1 MIAIL
6 FITIIYERFERL
18 LVNIKIMST
27 DSIDK
32 KLTNLLIIAEKSL
45 HIVILFIVLYLCGF
59 EIYNMYASGS
69 ISVASVM
76 LLFIYL
82 ELIQMIQIYFSS
94 GKIPVRYPLYI
105 SMFSIARIISFENIT
120 GSDALYYSGAIL
132 MVGLAL
138 LALAGRRYI
147 RELMPS

>member
-1 MIAIL
+1 
-6 FITIIYERFERL
+6 
-18 LVNIKIMST
+18 MST
-27 DSIDK
+27 DKIDK
-32 KLTNLLIIAEKSL
+32 KLTDLLIIAEKTL
-45 HIVILFIVLYLCGF
+45 HIIILLIVLYLCGF
-59 EIYNMYASGS
+59 EIYNMYTIGK

-105 SMFSIARIISFENIT
+105 SMFSIARVISFDNIT
-120 GSDALYYSGAIL
+120 GPDALYYSGAIL

-147 RELMPS
+147 RELKPA

>member
-1 MIAIL
+1 
-6 FITIIYERFERL
+6 
-18 LVNIKIMST
+18 MST
-27 DSIDK
+27 DKLDK
-32 KLTNLLIIAEKSL
+32 NLKNLLIVVEKAL
-45 HIVILFIVLYLCGF
+45 HITILIIVLYLCSL
-59 EIYNMYASGS
+59 EVYNMYANSAV
-69 ISVASVM
+69 SVASVM

-82 ELIQMIQIYFSS
+82 ELIQMIQIYFTS

-120 GSDALYYSGAIL
+120 GPDSLYYSGSIL

-147 RELMPS
+147 RELKPT

>member
-1 MIAIL
+1 
-6 FITIIYERFERL
+6 
-18 LVNIKIMST
+18 MST
-27 DSIDK
+27 DKLDK
-32 KLTNLLIIAEKSL
+32 RFNDLLIVVEKIL
-45 HIVILFIVLYLCGF
+45 HITILFIVLYLCAS
-59 EIYNMYASGS
+59 EIYNMYIMSK

-132 MVGLAL
+132 MVGLSL

-147 RELMPS
+147 RDLKPQ

>member
-1 MIAIL
+1 
-6 FITIIYERFERL
+6 
-18 LVNIKIMST
+18 MST
-27 DSIDK
+27 EKLDK

-45 HIVILFIVLYLCGF
+45 HIAILFIVLYLCGF
-59 EIYNMYASGS
+59 ELFSMYIKRS

-105 SMFSIARIISFENIT
+105 SMFSIARIISFDNIT
-120 GSDALYYSGAIL
+120 GPDSLYYSGAIL

-147 RELMPS
+147 RELKPA

>member
-1 MIAIL
+1 
-6 FITIIYERFERL
+6 
-18 LVNIKIMST
+18 MST
-27 DSIDK
+27 DKLDK
-32 KLTNLLIIAEKSL
+32 RFNDLLVVVEKTL
-45 HIVILFIVLYLCGF
+45 HITILFIVLYLCAS
-59 EIYNMYASGS
+59 EIYNMYGMKRV
-69 ISVASVM
+69 SVASVM

-132 MVGLAL
+132 MVGLSL

-147 RELMPS
+147 RELKP

>member
-1 MIAIL
+1 
-6 FITIIYERFERL
+6 
-18 LVNIKIMST
+18 MST
-27 DSIDK
+27 DKLDK
-32 KLTNLLIIAEKSL
+32 TLTNILVIVEKSL
-45 HIVILFIVLYLCGF
+45 HITILFIVLYLCAF
-59 EIYNMYASGS
+59 EIYGMYANST

-82 ELIQMIQIYFSS
+82 ELIQMIQIYFTS

-120 GSDALYYSGAIL
+120 GPDSLYYSGAIL

-147 RELMPS
+147 RELKPT

>member
-1 MIAIL
+1 
-6 FITIIYERFERL
+6 
-18 LVNIKIMST
+18 MST
-27 DSIDK
+27 EKLDK

-45 HIVILFIVLYLCGF
+45 HIAILFIVLYLCGF
-59 EIYNMYASGS
+59 ELFSMYTNSS

-120 GSDALYYSGAIL
+120 GPDSLYYSGAIL

-147 RELMPS
+147 RELKPA

>member
-1 MIAIL
+1 MS
-6 FITIIYERFERL
+6 
-18 LVNIKIMST
+18 VMST
-27 DSIDK
+27 ENLDK
-32 KLTNLLIIAEKSL
+32 KLTDLLIIVEKSL
-45 HIVILFIVLYLCGF
+45 HITILFIVLYLCVS
-59 EIYNMYASGS
+59 EIYKMYEIKT

-105 SMFSIARIISFENIT
+105 SMFSIARIISFDSIT

-132 MVGLAL
+132 MVGLSL

-147 RELMPS
+147 RELKPS

>member
-1 MIAIL
+1 
-6 FITIIYERFERL
+6 
-18 LVNIKIMST
+18 MST
-27 DSIDK
+27 DKLDK
-32 KLTNLLIIAEKSL
+32 KLTYLLVLVEKTL
-45 HIVILFIVLYLCGF
+45 HITILGLVLYLCIF
-59 EIYNMYASGS
+59 EVFSMYKDSV

-82 ELIQMIQIYFSS
+82 ELIQMIQIYFRS

-105 SMFSIARIISFENIT
+105 SMFSIARVISFENIT

-147 RELMPS
+147 RELKPT

>member
-1 MIAIL
+1 
-6 FITIIYERFERL
+6 
-18 LVNIKIMST
+18 MST
-27 DSIDK
+27 ENLDK
-32 KLTNLLIIAEKSL
+32 KLTSLLIVVEKTL
-45 HIVILFIVLYLCGF
+45 HITILFIVLYLCGF
-59 EIYNMYASGS
+59 EIFSMYSSKA

-138 LALAGRRYI
+138 LALAGRKYI
-147 RELMPS
+147 RDSKTV

>member
-1 MIAIL
+1 M
-6 FITIIYERFERL
+6 T
-18 LVNIKIMST
+18 T
-27 DSIDK
+27 DKLDK
-32 KLTNLLIIAEKSL
+32 KLTGLLVLVEKTL
-45 HIVILFIVLYLCGF
+45 HITILFIVLYLCVF
-59 EIYNMYASGS
+59 EILSMYRNAS

-105 SMFSIARIISFENIT
+105 SMFSIARIISFEDIT
-120 GSDALYYSGAIL
+120 GPDALYYSGAIL

-147 RELMPS
+147 RELKLI

>member
-1 MIAIL
+1 
-6 FITIIYERFERL
+6 
-18 LVNIKIMST
+18 MST
-27 DSIDK
+27 DKLGK
-32 KLTNLLIIAEKSL
+32 KLTDLLVIVEKIL
-45 HIVILFIVLYLCGF
+45 HITILFIVLYLCGF
-59 EIYNMYASGS
+59 EISIMYRNAS

-82 ELIQMIQIYFSS
+82 ELIQMIQIYFRS

-120 GSDALYYSGAIL
+120 GPDALYYSGAIL

-147 RELMPS
+147 RELKFN

>member
-1 MIAIL
+1 MS
-6 FITIIYERFERL
+6 
-18 LVNIKIMST
+18 VMST
-27 DSIDK
+27 ENLDK
-32 KLTNLLIIAEKSL
+32 KLTDLLIVVEKSL
-45 HIVILFIVLYLCGF
+45 HITILFIVLYLCVS
-59 EIYNMYASGS
+59 EIYKMYEIKT

-105 SMFSIARIISFENIT
+105 SMFSIARIISFDSIT

-147 RELMPS
+147 RELKPS

>member
-1 MIAIL
+1 
-6 FITIIYERFERL
+6 
-18 LVNIKIMST
+18 MST
-27 DSIDK
+27 DKLDK
-32 KLTNLLIIAEKSL
+32 KLTDLLVVAEKSL
-45 HIVILFIVLYLCGF
+45 HIVILLIVLYLCGF
-59 EIYNMYASGS
+59 ELYSMYADRA

-105 SMFSIARIISFENIT
+105 SMFSIARIISFDNIT
-120 GSDALYYSGAIL
+120 GPDTLYYSGSIL

-138 LALAGRRYI
+138 LALAGRTYI
-147 RELMPS
+147 RELKPT

>member
-1 MIAIL
+1 
-6 FITIIYERFERL
+6 
-18 LVNIKIMST
+18 MST
-27 DSIDK
+27 DKLDK
-32 KLTNLLIIAEKSL
+32 KFNDLLVVVEKTL
-45 HIVILFIVLYLCGF
+45 HITILFIVLYLCAS
-59 EIYNMYASGS
+59 EIYNMYELKRV
-69 ISVASVM
+69 SVASVM

-132 MVGLAL
+132 MVGLSL

-147 RELMPS
+147 RELKPHLD

>member
-1 MIAIL
+1 
-6 FITIIYERFERL
+6 
-18 LVNIKIMST
+18 MST
-27 DSIDK
+27 DKLDK
-32 KLTNLLIIAEKSL
+32 KFNDLLVVVEKTL
-45 HIVILFIVLYLCGF
+45 HITILFIVLYLCAS
-59 EIYNMYASGS
+59 EIYNMYGMKRV
-69 ISVASVM
+69 SVASVM

-132 MVGLAL
+132 MVGLSL

-147 RELMPS
+147 RELKP

>member
-1 MIAIL
+1 M
-6 FITIIYERFERL
+6 
-18 LVNIKIMST
+18 
-27 DSIDK
+27 
-32 KLTNLLIIAEKSL
+32 
-45 HIVILFIVLYLCGF
+45 
-59 EIYNMYASGS
+59 YNNSS

-105 SMFSIARIISFENIT
+105 SMFSIARIISFDNIT

-147 RELMPS
+147 RELKPK

>member
-1 MIAIL
+1 
-6 FITIIYERFERL
+6 
-18 LVNIKIMST
+18 MST
-27 DSIDK
+27 EKLDK
-32 KLTNLLIIAEKSL
+32 KFNDLLIIVEKTL
-45 HIVILFIVLYLCGF
+45 HITILFIVLYLCAS
-59 EIYNMYASGS
+59 EIYNMYELKRV
-69 ISVASVM
+69 SVASVM

-132 MVGLAL
+132 MVGLSL

-147 RELMPS
+147 RELKP

>member
-1 MIAIL
+1 
-6 FITIIYERFERL
+6 
-18 LVNIKIMST
+18 MST
-27 DSIDK
+27 EKLDK

-45 HIVILFIVLYLCGF
+45 HVTILFIVLYLCGF
-59 EIYNMYASGS
+59 ELFSMYIKKS

-147 RELMPS
+147 RALKIN

>member
-1 MIAIL
+1 
-6 FITIIYERFERL
+6 
-18 LVNIKIMST
+18 MST
-27 DSIDK
+27 EKLDK
-32 KLTNLLIIAEKSL
+32 KLTDLLIIVEKSL
-45 HIVILFIVLYLCGF
+45 HIVILLIVLYLCGF
-59 EIYNMYASGS
+59 ELYGMYADGA

-105 SMFSIARIISFENIT
+105 SMFSIARIISFDNIA
-120 GSDALYYSGAIL
+120 GSDALYYSGSIL

-147 RELMPS
+147 RELKPTQV

>member
-1 MIAIL
+1 M
-6 FITIIYERFERL
+6 YEMGR
-18 LVNIKIMST
+18 V
-27 DSIDK
+27 
-32 KLTNLLIIAEKSL
+32 
-45 HIVILFIVLYLCGF
+45 
-59 EIYNMYASGS
+59 
-69 ISVASVM
+69 SVASVM

-132 MVGLAL
+132 MVGLSL

-147 RELMPS
+147 RELKPQ

>member
-1 MIAIL
+1 
-6 FITIIYERFERL
+6 
-18 LVNIKIMST
+18 MST
-27 DSIDK
+27 DKLDK
-32 KLTNLLIIAEKSL
+32 RLTELLIILEKLL
-45 HIVILFIVLYLCGF
+45 HITILFIVLYLCAF
-59 EIYNMYASGS
+59 EVYSMYINST

-82 ELIQMIQIYFSS
+82 ELIQMIQIYFAS

-105 SMFSIARIISFENIT
+105 SMFSIARIISFEHIK

-147 RELMPS
+147 RELRPK

>member
-1 MIAIL
+1 
-6 FITIIYERFERL
+6 
-18 LVNIKIMST
+18 MST
-27 DSIDK
+27 DKLDK
-32 KLTNLLIIAEKSL
+32 RLTDLLIILEKAL
-45 HIVILFIVLYLCGF
+45 HITILFIVLYLCAF
-59 EIYNMYASGS
+59 EVYSMYVNST

-82 ELIQMIQIYFSS
+82 ELIQMIQIYFAS

-105 SMFSIARIISFENIT
+105 SMFSIARIISFEHIK

-147 RELMPS
+147 RELRPK

>member
-1 MIAIL
+1 
-6 FITIIYERFERL
+6 
-18 LVNIKIMST
+18 MST
-27 DSIDK
+27 DKLDK
-32 KLTNLLIIAEKSL
+32 RFNDLLVVVEKTL
-45 HIVILFIVLYLCGF
+45 HITILFIVLYLCAS
-59 EIYNMYASGS
+59 EIYNMYE
-69 ISVASVM
+69 IKRVSVASVM

-132 MVGLAL
+132 MVGLSL

-147 RELMPS
+147 RELKP

>member
-1 MIAIL
+1 
-6 FITIIYERFERL
+6 
-18 LVNIKIMST
+18 MST
-27 DSIDK
+27 EKLDK
-32 KLTNLLIIAEKSL
+32 NLKNLLIVVEKAL
-45 HIVILFIVLYLCGF
+45 HITILIIVLYLCAL
-59 EIYNMYASGS
+59 EVYNMYANSA

-82 ELIQMIQIYFSS
+82 ELIQMIQIYFTS

-147 RELMPS
+147 RELRPN

>member
-1 MIAIL
+1 
-6 FITIIYERFERL
+6 
-18 LVNIKIMST
+18 MST
-27 DSIDK
+27 DKLDK
-32 KLTNLLIIAEKSL
+32 KFNDLLVVVEKTL
-45 HIVILFIVLYLCGF
+45 HITILFIVLYLCAS
-59 EIYNMYASGS
+59 EIYNMYELKRV
-69 ISVASVM
+69 SVASVM

-132 MVGLAL
+132 MVGLSL

-147 RELMPS
+147 RELKPQLD

>member
-1 MIAIL
+1 
-6 FITIIYERFERL
+6 
-18 LVNIKIMST
+18 MST
-27 DSIDK
+27 DKLDK
-32 KLTNLLIIAEKSL
+32 RLTELLIILEKVL
-45 HIVILFIVLYLCGF
+45 HITILFIVLYLCAF
-59 EIYNMYASGS
+59 EVYSMYVNST

-82 ELIQMIQIYFSS
+82 ELIQMIQIYFAS

-105 SMFSIARIISFENIT
+105 SMFSIARIISFEHIK

-147 RELMPS
+147 RELKPK

>member
-1 MIAIL
+1 
-6 FITIIYERFERL
+6 
-18 LVNIKIMST
+18 MST
-27 DSIDK
+27 DKLDK
-32 KLTNLLIIAEKSL
+32 NLKNLLIVVEKAL
-45 HIVILFIVLYLCGF
+45 HITILFIVLYLCAL
-59 EIYNMYASGS
+59 EVYNMYAKSAV
-69 ISVASVM
+69 SVASVM

-82 ELIQMIQIYFSS
+82 ELIQMIQIYFTS

-105 SMFSIARIISFENIT
+105 SMFSIARIISFESIT

-147 RELMPS
+147 RELRPN

>member
-1 MIAIL
+1 
-6 FITIIYERFERL
+6 
-18 LVNIKIMST
+18 MST
-27 DSIDK
+27 DKLDK
-32 KLTNLLIIAEKSL
+32 RLTELLIILEKVL
-45 HIVILFIVLYLCGF
+45 HITILFIVLYLCAF
-59 EIYNMYASGS
+59 EVYSMYVNST

-82 ELIQMIQIYFSS
+82 ELIQMIQIYFAS

-105 SMFSIARIISFENIT
+105 SMFSIARIISFEHIK

-147 RELMPS
+147 GELKPK

>member
-1 MIAIL
+1 
-6 FITIIYERFERL
+6 
-18 LVNIKIMST
+18 MST
-27 DSIDK
+27 DKLDK
-32 KLTNLLIIAEKSL
+32 KLTNLLVIAEKSL
-45 HIVILFIVLYLCGF
+45 HVTILFIVLYLCGF
-59 EIYNMYASGS
+59 ELFSMYTNSS

-120 GSDALYYSGAIL
+120 GPDSLYYSGAIL

-147 RELMPS
+147 RELKPA

>member
-1 MIAIL
+1 
-6 FITIIYERFERL
+6 
-18 LVNIKIMST
+18 MST
-27 DSIDK
+27 EKLDK
-32 KLTNLLIIAEKSL
+32 KLTDLLVVAEKSL
-45 HIVILFIVLYLCGF
+45 HIVILLIVLYLCGF
-59 EIYNMYASGS
+59 ELYSMYADRA

-105 SMFSIARIISFENIT
+105 SMFSIARIISFDNIT
-120 GSDALYYSGAIL
+120 GPDTLYYSGSIL

-138 LALAGRRYI
+138 LALAGRTYI
-147 RELMPS
+147 RELKPT